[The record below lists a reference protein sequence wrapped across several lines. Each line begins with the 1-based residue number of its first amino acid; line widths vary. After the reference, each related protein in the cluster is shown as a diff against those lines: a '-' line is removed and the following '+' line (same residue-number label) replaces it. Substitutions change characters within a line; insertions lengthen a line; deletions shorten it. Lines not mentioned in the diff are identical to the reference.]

1 MIGVWGLNTNSEYM
15 AETVND
21 AQYDEDF
28 REMANQALSPVAE
41 AIADKYRPLFVGK
54 TFDQKVDNRDE
65 YGRGKTET
73 VILTVNEVKG
83 RYEYGSFYLTL
94 KSSGSASWGPV
105 EHKVRFHL
113 KQVLAG

>member
-21 AQYDEDF
+21 AQYDDSF
-28 REMANQALSPVAE
+28 RQIVNEAMAPVAE

-65 YGRGKTET
+65 YGRGKIET
-73 VILTVNEVKG
+73 VLLTVSAVTAT
-83 RYEYGSFYLTL
+83 YEYGSFYITL
-94 KSSGSASWGPV
+94 KSSGAASWGPV
-105 EHKVRFHL
+105 DHKCRLHL